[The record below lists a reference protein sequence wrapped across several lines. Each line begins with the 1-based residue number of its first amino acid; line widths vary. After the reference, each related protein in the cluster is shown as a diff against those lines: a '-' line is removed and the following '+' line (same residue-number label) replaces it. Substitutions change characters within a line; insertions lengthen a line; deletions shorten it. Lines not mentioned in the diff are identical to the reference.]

1 MPGEAI
7 LQGLAGVGSLIAIA
21 WVIIREI
28 RSAGREDAL
37 TGRLME
43 RIDQQDRKIDAL
55 EKRNADLDER
65 NEDLDGRLDA
75 IEADLDAERGR
86 VGRLSVRLRA
96 AIAFIERLMDW
107 VVHASDTPGSAHWVE
122 VSGPLP
128 GVPDELLALL
138 RARTGWPPAR
148 KE

>member
-55 EKRNADLDER
+55 EKRNADLDDR

-75 IEADLDAERGR
+75 IEADLDAERG
-86 VGRLSVRLRA
+86 RLRA

-107 VVHASDTPGSAHWVE
+107 VVHASDTPGTAHWVE
-122 VSGPLP
+122 VTGPIP
-128 GVPDELLALL
+128 GIPDELLALL

-148 KE
+148 KED

>member
-65 NEDLDGRLDA
+65 NET
-75 IEADLDAERGR
+75 
-86 VGRLSVRLRA
+86 

-107 VVHASDTPGSAHWVE
+107 VVHASDTPGTAHWVE
-122 VSGPLP
+122 VTGPIP
-128 GVPDELLALL
+128 GIPDELLALL
-138 RARTGWPPAR
+138 RARTGWPHAR

>member
-96 AIAFIERLMDW
+96 AIASVLDQGYRTRDIMSDGKIEVGTQAMGDKVLETFL
-107 VVHASDTPGSAHWVE
+107 ASS
-122 VSGPLP
+122 
-128 GVPDELLALL
+128 
-138 RARTGWPPAR
+138 
-148 KE
+148 

>member
-65 NEDLDGRLDA
+65 NET
-75 IEADLDAERGR
+75 
-86 VGRLSVRLRA
+86 

-107 VVHASDTPGSAHWVE
+107 VVHASDTPRTAHWVE
-122 VSGPLP
+122 VTGPLP

>member
-65 NEDLDGRLDA
+65 NET
-75 IEADLDAERGR
+75 
-86 VGRLSVRLRA
+86 

-107 VVHASDTPGSAHWVE
+107 VVHASDTPGTAHWVE
-122 VSGPLP
+122 VTGPLP

-148 KE
+148 KED